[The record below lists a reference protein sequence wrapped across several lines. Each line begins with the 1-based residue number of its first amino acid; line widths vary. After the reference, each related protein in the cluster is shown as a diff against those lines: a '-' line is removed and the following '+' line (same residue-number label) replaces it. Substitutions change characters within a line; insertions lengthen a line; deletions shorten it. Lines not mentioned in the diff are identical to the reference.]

1 MYIKGN
7 GPKFGLGKALAC
19 VALLVGGAGAANA
32 DGVSYSDTFNVTEV
46 GGSGNALTADFPLFD
61 PTLGTLFEVV
71 YEVESVGLPYVY
83 LAVQPSSGPGTST
96 ASNTATFTIEGPEF
110 SDSSSATVS
119 VECPPSSDFE
129 CNTGSPV
136 DIVPVNFY
144 DSAPLDSYIGVGT
157 FEADVA
163 YANNFA
169 VQCAVGASCS
179 GGGLI
184 ESWNGTLT
192 VTYFYN
198 PAPPPIVPVPEP
210 STWALM
216 LLGFAGLGYA
226 GWRRRPAALAGRA

>member
-1 MYIKGN
+1 MYIKWN

-32 DGVSYSDTFNVTEV
+32 GGVSYSDTFNVTEV

-61 PTLGTLFEVV
+61 PKLGTLFGVT
-71 YEVESVGLPYVY
+71 YEVESVALPYVY
-83 LAVQPSSGPGTST
+83 LDVQPNSSLETT
-96 ASNTATFTIEGPEF
+96 ASNTATFTIKGPEF
-110 SDSSSATVS
+110 SDSSSAKVS
-119 VECPPSSDFE
+119 VECPPTGDIE
-129 CNTGSPV
+129 CIIGSPV

-144 DSAPLDSYIGVGT
+144 DSAPLGSYIGLGT

-192 VTYFYN
+192 VSYFYN
-198 PAPPPIVPVPEP
+198 PAPPVTAPVPEP

-216 LLGFAGLGYA
+216 VAGFAGLGYA
-226 GWRRRPAALAGRA
+226 GWRRRPARLTARA